1 MFLVVTL
8 TWFWIHVGNF
18 ALLRKQV
25 TNSKKEYHDD
35 YTHFLKCVNTAEMTV
50 IPLSDMWL
58 TQG

>member
-25 TNSKKEYHDD
+25 TNSKKEYHDY
-35 YTHFLKCVNTAEMTV
+35 YTHFLKCVNAAEMTV
-50 IPLSDMWL
+50 IQLSDM
-58 TQG
+58 